1 MQDSASAGPA
11 ETGPETEP
19 APRNSRPDRRTLPE
33 AAIRDHLANERTLL
47 AWQRTALTVVGLGFL
62 VDRFAFD
69 SSGSG
74 DTGVSVLLGMSLIV
88 LGAALSAVG
97 LQRYLRTERE
107 IDTASYRT
115 SLLAHLFLT
124 GAIVVGAAALAVYLI
139 TNRGAPA

>member
-1 MQDSASAGPA
+1 MASTFA
-11 ETGPETEP
+11 TEP
-19 APRNSRPDRRTLPE
+19 LPPTDRPDRRTLPEAVDRRTLPE

-69 SSGSG
+69 DSAG
-74 DTGVSVLLGMSLIV
+74 TGLAALLGMGLIA
-88 LGAALSAVG
+88 LGAALSVVG

-107 IDTASYRT
+107 IDTATYRT

-124 GAIVVGAAALAVYLI
+124 GAIVLGAGALAVYLM
-139 TNRGAPA
+139 TSR